1 MHVARAWHC
10 AVACGHHVYVMG
22 GADNAQR
29 YLSSVER
36 CSVHDG
42 KWLPCAPMTTTR
54 YGFAAVALDGFIYCI
69 GGYDGETWLPSVE
82 RYSPDRCCPAP
93 LTPFFVTCLHGSD
106 SWECVASMSVAR
118 EGCCAAAVG
127 DSIFVMGGQNGTDG
141 YLRSC
146 ERYE

>member
-1 MHVARAWHC
+1 
-10 AVACGHHVYVMG
+10 MG

-69 GGYDGETWLPSVE
+69 GGYDGETWLSSVE
-82 RYSPDRCCPAP
+82 RYSADRCAP
-93 LTPFFVTCLHGSD
+93 RLPTSQ
-106 SWECVASMSVAR
+106 R
-118 EGCCAAAVG
+118 
-127 DSIFVMGGQNGTDG
+127 
-141 YLRSC
+141 R
-146 ERYE
+146 

>member
-10 AVACGHHVYVMG
+10 AVACGDLVYVMG

-69 GGYDGETWLPSVE
+69 GGYDGETWLSSVE
-82 RYSPDRCCPAP
+82 RYSADRCAP
-93 LTPFFVTCLHGSD
+93 RLPTSQ
-106 SWECVASMSVAR
+106 R
-118 EGCCAAAVG
+118 
-127 DSIFVMGGQNGTDG
+127 
-141 YLRSC
+141 R
-146 ERYE
+146 